1 MINIKRESESP
12 LRNRCMPEIKCSQTL
27 LTDKTISFISWVIN
41 CNSRYDTRNICKK
54 TQHFKRKKNCNREKR
69 LIEKKRGESWN
80 HKNQIRKMWREDVE
94 DNVYTMNGLY
104 ETWMKQWSL
113 QVCGVSAM

>member
-1 MINIKRESESP
+1 MIWETFAKKLSISNERKTAIERKDWYKKREGNLEIIKTRSE
-12 LRNRCMPEIKCSQTL
+12 KCE
-27 LTDKTISFISWVIN
+27 
-41 CNSRYDTRNICKK
+41 
-54 TQHFKRKKNCNREKR
+54 EK
-69 LIEKKRGESWN
+69 I
-80 HKNQIRKMWREDVE
+80 E

>member
-1 MINIKRESESP
+1 M
-12 LRNRCMPEIKCSQTL
+12 
-27 LTDKTISFISWVIN
+27 
-41 CNSRYDTRNICKK
+41 RNICKK
-54 TQHFKRKKNCNREKR
+54 TQHFKRKKNCNREKS
-69 LIEKKRGESWN
+69 LIEKKKRGESWN

>member
-1 MINIKRESESP
+1 
-12 LRNRCMPEIKCSQTL
+12 MPEIKCSQTL

-41 CNSRYDTRNICKK
+41 CNSRYDTRNICK
-54 TQHFKRKKNCNREKR
+54 KR

>member
-1 MINIKRESESP
+1 M
-12 LRNRCMPEIKCSQTL
+12 
-27 LTDKTISFISWVIN
+27 
-41 CNSRYDTRNICKK
+41 RNICKK
-54 TQHFKRKKNCNREKR
+54 TQHFKRKKNGNREKR

-94 DNVYTMNGLY
+94 DNVYPMNGLY